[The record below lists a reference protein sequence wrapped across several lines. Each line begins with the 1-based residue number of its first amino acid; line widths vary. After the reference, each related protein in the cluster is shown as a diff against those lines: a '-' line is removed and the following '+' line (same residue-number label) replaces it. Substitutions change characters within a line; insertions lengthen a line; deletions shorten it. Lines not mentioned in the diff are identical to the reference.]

1 MNTARG
7 RANGHRS
14 KSNEKTYTKSA
25 LSYHIRADHPEHFSK
40 KLLNFDLGVIKTTA
54 ATNLDRMEDYY
65 VELTKADLSLNRYKV
80 VS

>member
-1 MNTARG
+1 MGQTVNSARG

-14 KSNEKTYTKSA
+14 KFNDKAYTKSA

-65 VELTKADLSLNRYKV
+65 VELT
-80 VS
+80 